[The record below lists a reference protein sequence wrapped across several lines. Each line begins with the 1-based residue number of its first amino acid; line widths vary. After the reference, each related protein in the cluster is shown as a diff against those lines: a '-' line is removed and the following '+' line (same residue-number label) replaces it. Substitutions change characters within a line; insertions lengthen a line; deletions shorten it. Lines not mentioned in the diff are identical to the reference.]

1 MGWLRGL
8 MAVLSAFAGIRKG
21 RAVERDQRIKPWQ
34 LALAVFVAVA
44 GLLTMLLCLALW
56 ATSLR

>member
-34 LALAVFVAVA
+34 LALAVFVAEQDD
-44 GLLTMLLCLALW
+44 
-56 ATSLR
+56 